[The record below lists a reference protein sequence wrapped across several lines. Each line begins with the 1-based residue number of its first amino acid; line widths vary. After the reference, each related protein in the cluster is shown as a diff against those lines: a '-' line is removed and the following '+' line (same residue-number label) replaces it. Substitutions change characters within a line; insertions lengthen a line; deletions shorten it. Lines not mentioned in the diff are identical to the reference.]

1 MKRLQPCARLLVLS
15 IALGAI
21 ACAQVGGS
29 DALQRGRDALGRH
42 DYASAS
48 EHLRSAFQADPKNGE
63 TAFLYGLA
71 LFGAE
76 RFPEAIAPFETSARI
91 MSSDALPLQF
101 LARSFHKAGR
111 SDEAIATFQRA
122 LELAPGDATT
132 VNQLGAVYL
141 ELDRIE
147 EALGMFEQAIA
158 IDADYGSAQFNTG
171 VTLFLLGRVNEAQI
185 HLERAIVLDP
195 SDSDAAIILGDLFR
209 GTGEI
214 RKARDAYAIAADR
227 VPDSIPARARV
238 VRLDRELRDLASAEH
253 RLREVAEQVSVDAD
267 LWRAVADL
275 AVARGKLSTAN
286 RALERA
292 LTLEP
297 DSLMTLGRLA
307 DLAEDRRELENAR
320 TWLERITALAPNQ
333 PNHWCR
339 LSRVCE
345 ALGDRTA
352 ARAAFQ
358 RSVDDG
364 NPVDKELRCV
374 AQRMLE
380 SDLEGIRNRALGY
393 RIVSVLAERS
403 GGKDASLL
411 MLLGSAEAA
420 RGDRERAATA
430 YERAAALFGEDE
442 PAQRLLKDRVRAL
455 RSDER

>member
-1 MKRLQPCARLLVLS
+1 MKRLQPCARLLILS
-15 IALGAI
+15 FALGAI
-21 ACAQVGGS
+21 ACAQVGGG
-29 DALQRGRDALGRH
+29 DPLELGRAALGRR
-42 DYASAS
+42 DYAAAS
-48 EHLRSAFQADPKNGE
+48 EHLGGAFAAEPTNGE

-71 LFGAE
+71 LFGAD
-76 RFPEAIAPFETSARI
+76 RFEEAIEPFEVSARV
-91 MSSDALPLQF
+91 MRADALPLQF
-101 LARSFHKAGR
+101 LARSFHKVGR

-122 LELAPGDATT
+122 LELAPGDAAT

-141 ELDRIE
+141 ELDRID
-147 EALGMFEQAIA
+147 EALTMFETAIA
-158 IDADYGSAQFNTG
+158 LDADYGSAQFNAG
-171 VTLFLLGRVNEAQI
+171 VTLFLLGRANEAQI
-185 HLERAIVLDP
+185 HLERAIALDP
-195 SDSDAAIILGDLFR
+195 ADSDAAIILGDLYR
-209 GTGEI
+209 GSGEI

-253 RLREVAEQVSVDAD
+253 RLREVAEEVSVDAD
-267 LWRAVADL
+267 LWRSVADL
-275 AVARGKLSTAN
+275 SVARGKLSTAN

-297 DSLMTLGRLA
+297 DSLATLWRLA
-307 DLAEDRRELENAR
+307 DLAEDRRDLANAR
-320 TWLERITALAPNQ
+320 LWLERITAIAPNQ

-352 ARAAFQ
+352 ARAAFK

-374 AQRMLE
+374 AERMLE

-393 RIVSVLAERS
+393 RIVSVLTERS

-430 YERAAALFGEDE
+430 YEQAAALFGDDE
-442 PAQRLLKDRVRAL
+442 PAQRVLKDRVRAL